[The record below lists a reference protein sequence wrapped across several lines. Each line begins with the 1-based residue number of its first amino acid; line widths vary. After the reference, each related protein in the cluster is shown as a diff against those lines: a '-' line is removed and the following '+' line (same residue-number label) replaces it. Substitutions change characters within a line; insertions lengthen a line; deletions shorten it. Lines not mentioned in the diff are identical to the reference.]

1 MFKSFQDT
9 SALQQFH
16 GFPNLNMQQATSAYG
31 FSGVTFWLDAAFGLN
46 TQTNLGAVSRWQQRV
61 GGGIFEQATAG
72 AQPRLILNDAN
83 YNNLPSVE
91 STSVNQ
97 SMGALTGLKLG
108 NRYTVAVIS
117 KVNTQNVQQIGII
130 GNFTNNSGGG
140 IIAGGTRATTTGFG
154 YTTLAENTS
163 PQLQGTTETTNARIQ
178 VVTNTEIIINGSIEA
193 TGTGSSTGNDLN
205 VIFRAG
211 SISGGFPSSYLVGS
225 IAEIIAFGYSM
236 TSDEAIAL
244 SNNINQKYALY

>member
-31 FSGVTFWLDAAFGLN
+31 FSGVTFWLDAAYGLN
-46 TQTNLGAVSRWQQRV
+46 TQTNLGAVSSWQQRV
-61 GGGIFEQATAG
+61 GGGTFVQATAG

-83 YNNLPSVE
+83 YNNLPSIE
-91 STSVNQ
+91 SVDNSRVMNCAI
-97 SMGALTGLKLG
+97 GTGLKF
-108 NRYTVAVIS
+108 NPQVTVAVIS
-117 KVNTQNVQQIGII
+117 KVNTANTVNHII
-130 GNFTNNSGGG
+130 NNFSN
-140 IIAGGTRATTTGFG
+140 IAIHDGGTGAGYNGFG
-154 YTTLAENTS
+154 VNYDAPGNRF
-163 PQLQGTTETTNARIQ
+163 QGTTESTSARIKILTS
-178 VVTNTEIIINGSIEA
+178 TNIIVNGSVQT
-193 TGTGSSTGNDLN
+193 TGTPVYEYGELTRIFTYLGGLGTLN
-205 VIFRAG
+205 G
-211 SISGGFPSSYLVGS
+211 T